1 MLKQPSWIAGLRA
14 TLYPLKPPFLAVAA
28 KRRLQSLLASWC
40 ETLLQ

>member
-1 MLKQPSWIAGLRA
+1 MGTIRLMH
-14 TLYPLKPPFLAVAA
+14 TTCPLKSPLLAVAA